1 MEWVEIIGWV
11 AVLATITTYA
21 VRTMLPLRLLALL
34 ANLFFLIYGALAPI
48 YPTMVMYALLLP
60 INLYRI
66 YDIQRTTRQMK
77 DIKPDEKA
85 FEWLRPLL
93 KPARMLDGAY
103 VFREGDPANRFFV
116 MLTGE
121 VLLEQTDV
129 TLKGSRF
136 SERLGSFLTISN
148 ALFLPDVSALARSCP
163 LMRRLSCG
171 YSIKTP
177 RSGCICSNSQPADCW
192 KVYVAI
198 QMPCHSAACAN
209 MIPPERRESWYMTKP
224 PPLPMP
230 RAHPRLTT
238 APELCGHK
246 DCRAFAML
254 QNAPMLLRAHFEKP
268 PSSLPSVTPLRRS
281 FSP

>member
-93 KPARMLDGAY
+93 KPVRMLDGAY

-129 TLKGSRF
+129 TLKGEQIFGEIGFF
-136 SERLGSFLTISN
+136 SDDLERAVSARCIGPCEIMSVDEAAFMRLFNQNPAFGLYMLKLTATRLLESLRRNPNALSLGSLRQHDPAGETGKLVHHQTTPVAN
-148 ALFLPDVSALARSCP
+148 AEGASSVNDSTRALRP
-163 LMRRLSCG
+163 QR
-171 YSIKTP
+171 
-177 RSGCICSNSQPADCW
+177 
-192 KVYVAI
+192 
-198 QMPCHSAACAN
+198 
-209 MIPPERRESWYMTKP
+209 
-224 PPLPMP
+224 
-230 RAHPRLTT
+230 
-238 APELCGHK
+238 
-246 DCRAFAML
+246 
-254 QNAPMLLRAHFEKP
+254 
-268 PSSLPSVTPLRRS
+268 LPSIRNAAKRANAIASTL
-281 FSP
+281 